1 MDLLEFVM
9 DLHSFY
15 YSVLK
20 NMIPFTIGL
29 DKKSDIR
36 YVFSCNYAR
45 VKVDSY
51 DSLPIAK
58 MLILH
63 NLLVSF

>member
-9 DLHSFY
+9 DLHSLY

-29 DKKSDIR
+29 DKKKVILDM
-36 YVFSCNYAR
+36 FSL
-45 VKVDSY
+45 VIMQELK
-51 DSLPIAK
+51 
-58 MLILH
+58 LIHMILC
-63 NLLVSF
+63 L